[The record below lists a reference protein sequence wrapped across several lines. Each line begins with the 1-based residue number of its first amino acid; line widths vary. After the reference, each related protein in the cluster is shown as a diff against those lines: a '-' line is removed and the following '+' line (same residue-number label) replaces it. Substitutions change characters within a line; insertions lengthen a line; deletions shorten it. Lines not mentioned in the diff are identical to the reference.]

1 MPITAKKHFDD
12 DIRRAWSIY
21 QHAQLQLTAPNP
33 DKKLCNDLMLS
44 AVAMS
49 VGAMD
54 AYLCDA
60 YVDCL
65 SSSLRAYAQGKWPG
79 TFPSGYKKQPLPA
92 GEVLNNTRAN
102 RPLWSIRMAARKVM
116 ERENIL
122 SISRI
127 DDLFNPILPAGK
139 KLWPDFITTLI
150 DHNRI
155 RFTRHTQATIAGL
168 SGKNLDDA
176 KKQAV
181 TALKTR
187 VAYIVQLRHD
197 WIHNCSRPKSS
208 ITKLTKRKALSAI
221 RDIHTLIEE
230 LDKHIESNR
239 II

>member
-12 DIRRAWSIY
+12 DINRAWNIY
-21 QHAQLQLTAPNP
+21 KNAQQQLSAQGS
-33 DKKLCNDLMLS
+33 DIKLCNDLMLS

-65 SSSLRAYAQGKWPG
+65 SSALRAYAQGKWPG
-79 TFPSGYKKQPLPA
+79 SFPGGYKKQLLPA
-92 GEVLNNTRAN
+92 GEVLNSARAN

-122 SISRI
+122 SISKI
-127 DDLFNPILPAGK
+127 DDLFNPILPTGK
-139 KLWPDFITTLI
+139 KLWHDFIASLI
-150 DHNRI
+150 AHNRI
-155 RFTRHTQATIAGL
+155 RFTQHTQTTISSL
-168 SGKNLDDA
+168 KGKNLDDA
-176 KKQAV
+176 KKKAV
-181 TALKTR
+181 TTLKSR

-208 ITKLTKRKALSAI
+208 ITKLTKLKALSAI
-221 RDIHTLIEE
+221 RDIHTLIDE
-230 LDKHIESNR
+230 LDKHIENNR
-239 II
+239 IV